1 LFAAFSIADGAVI
14 SELHR
19 RHRATE
25 FRKFLAAIDKA
36 VPAGLDVHPGP
47 GWPADEIL
55 NSLADYLAKLEP
67 GSPADRQDNK

>member
-36 VPAGLDVHPGP
+36 RDQDLAGLPTR
-47 GWPADEIL
+47 
-55 NSLADYLAKLEP
+55 S
-67 GSPADRQDNK
+67 